1 MSDTTSAE
9 IARRPPSRR
18 PLAAL
23 AGVLIAAAAL
33 QTLGANPATSAVTT
47 LVAHRVGE
55 GPELDPEAGV
65 WDRVSAVEVPLTAQ
79 QTSYP
84 MGGGAVKTVDVQ
96 ALHDADALYV
106 RLSWNDAVRD
116 DATGRAEDFSDAA
129 AIELPGTAGASVPAI
144 CMGQADGA
152 VNIWQW
158 RADSQEGLP
167 SSSSDLGNGVADIE
181 PPAGDDLEYPA
192 RNAGNPYA
200 LLGAGAV
207 QNLTA
212 VGFGTIE
219 PLADQAVEGLGEW
232 ADGRWSV
239 VYKRALEAPGNDQP
253 TFAGLDKTDIAF
265 AVWDG
270 ARDERN
276 GIKSVSQFL
285 TLQLSDKGVPG
296 KSLTALWIAVAT
308 VLVVGAG
315 VLIMGSARRR
325 RKVA

>member
-1 MSDTTSAE
+1 MSDTDSVESAPR
-9 IARRPPSRR
+9 ARSRR
-18 PLAAL
+18 PLAVL
-23 AGVLIAAAAL
+23 AGALVMAAAL

-47 LVAHRVGE
+47 LVAHRVGD
-55 GPELDPEAGV
+55 GPGLDPGAGV
-65 WDRVSAVEVPLTAQ
+65 WDRVSPVEVPLTAQ

-84 MGGGAVKTVDVQ
+84 MGGGAVKTIDVQ
-96 ALHDADALYV
+96 ALHDSDALYI

-116 DATGRAEDFSDAA
+116 DTTARAEDFSDAA

-158 RADSQEGLP
+158 RADAQEGLP
-167 SSSSDLGNGVADIE
+167 SSSSDLGLGVSDIE
-181 PPAGDDLEYPA
+181 PSADDDLNYPA

-200 LLGAGAV
+200 LTAAGAV

-212 VGFGTIE
+212 VGFGTIA
-219 PLADQAVEGLGEW
+219 PLAEQAVEGKGEW

-239 VYKRALEAPGNDQP
+239 VYKRTLEAPGTDQP
-253 TFAGLDKTDIAF
+253 SFAGLDKTDIAF

-270 ARDERN
+270 ANDERN

-285 TLQLSDKGVPG
+285 TLQVSEKGVPG
-296 KSLTALWIAVAT
+296 ESLTALWVAVAT

-315 VLIMGSARRR
+315 VVIMGSARRR